1 LSDSDCEK
9 DKCKVCALALCVIF
23 NNRFNEEYLTT
34 ENNEIQLVIQNTLWQ
49 CKLAKGSSFVM
60 LHDAL
65 RTLEGNFV
73 VKVDKIYRAIH
84 DKLYDFLAYYFLG
97 GNAGTCAK

>member
-1 LSDSDCEK
+1 LVVEKTFDFCKEEIDVLSDSDCEK
-9 DKCKVCALALCVIF
+9 DKYKVCALALCVIF
-23 NNRFNEEYLTT
+23 NNRFKEEYLTT

-65 RTLEGNFV
+65 RTLEESTQQWKKV
-73 VKVDKIYRAIH
+73 V
-84 DKLYDFLAYYFLG
+84 FL
-97 GNAGTCAK
+97 